1 MIQRFIG
8 SIIIFTVFLLLLHSC
23 EKEQFA
29 NECEGYSASIYN
41 YGNTSADGSY
51 KNFDGYAIFAREREL
66 DTINGGWK
74 HDELRKGFAFT
85 EINDFCIEKVKL
97 IIKNIAPSI
106 SDTFNILYN
115 LSGPVE
121 FPTAYLFYL
130 DGDALLD
137 SYILLEAEEI
147 KNWLVL
153 DEINADTTI
162 ISGRFQLSFVS
173 AYDREK
179 SDDPNRPDTL
189 HFTNGAFTAEFAPF

>member
-8 SIIIFTVFLLLLHSC
+8 TISLFTIFLLLLHSC
-23 EKEQFA
+23 EKKQ
-29 NECEGYSASIYN
+29 NECKGYSASIYS
-41 YGNTSADGSY
+41 YGNTVAEGSY

-74 HDELRKGFAFT
+74 HDELRKGFTFT
-85 EINDFCIEKVKL
+85 EINDCIEKVKL
-97 IIKNIAPSI
+97 LISNIVPTV

-121 FPTAYLFYL
+121 FPTAHLYYK
-130 DGDALLD
+130 DGDTILD
-137 SYILLEAEEI
+137 KYILLETEEAQ
-147 KNWLVL
+147 NWLIL

-189 HFTNGAFTAEFAPF
+189 HFTNGAFTADFAPF